1 MAPIQLFLL
10 LLIRTKLIN
19 VKFQERNM
27 DDSYRLL
34 NGKCFEKSQRV
45 NKNIVIQTK
54 AIIKLFLPKVL
65 STLLLLQ
72 MNLSHWMSV
81 TRKRKKKD
89 ILAKTRS
96 EIIGVMVRNSKF
108 LQVIQQNK
116 KKSRKVLQKQFI
128 PI

>member
-1 MAPIQLFLL
+1 
-10 LLIRTKLIN
+10 
-19 VKFQERNM
+19 M